1 MLDHAEV
8 VRTLLDHGSYI
19 EQSLVTDRGAGNGW
33 RPLGVAAQSGSADVV
48 RVLLEY
54 GANKDG
60 QVPSS
65 GVTPLMAAVQEG
77 HCDVVDALLVARAGV
92 DIADNAGRTPL
103 HEACRA
109 GDREMCAIL
118 LAAGASVSARDQ
130 VRPPP

>member
-1 MLDHAEV
+1 
-8 VRTLLDHGSYI
+8 
-19 EQSLVTDRGAGNGW
+19 
-33 RPLGVAAQSGSADVV
+33 
-48 RVLLEY
+48 VLLEY

-92 DIADNAGRTPL
+92 DVADNAGRTPL

-109 GDREMCAIL
+109 GNREMCAIL
-118 LAAGASVSARDQ
+118 LAAGASVSARDH